1 MSYLIKEEEE
11 NKKGKKK
18 YYRAFKLL
26 TILSTVSI
34 NGNSSALKRLIKKF
48 RKICEKRNI
57 YSYYLEKSCKYYK
70 ELTIFDEFNQF
81 ISNDI
86 KILENENNKL
96 YILNNFADRIL
107 FLTDNYS
114 EKEYLK
120 EVFEIFKIVLSF
132 NTNSELKSFIE
143 EKQDYYSLVSKP
155 PKFNTF
161 PKDRYYSLIHSIFL
175 EVIGIK
181 ARETNDINL
190 ARKLLGLK

>member
-1 MSYLIKEEEE
+1 MSYLIKKEEE
-11 NKKGKKK
+11 NKKGKTK
-18 YYRAFKLL
+18 YFEAFKLL
-26 TILSTVSI
+26 TILSI

-48 RKICEKRNI
+48 KKICEKRNI
-57 YSYYLEKSCKYYK
+57 YSYYREESCKHYK
-70 ELTIFDEFNQF
+70 ELTIYDAFNQF
-81 ISNDI
+81 LSNDI

-132 NTNSELKSFIE
+132 NTNSELKSFIN
-143 EKQDYYSLVSKP
+143 EKKDYYSLVNKP

-161 PKDRYYSLIHSIFL
+161 PKDRYYPLIPSIFF
-175 EVIGIK
+175 EIIGIK

-190 ARKLLGLK
+190 IRKLLGLK